1 MLFKTN
7 TTLLSFIFFLFF
19 LSCIKI
25 DGLSSIQLWEKKYK
39 INWQVNEG
47 YFQTL
52 SKSGDSWSY
61 YKLATAIDSNNAMY
75 LATNKSVYIEKNIEL
90 INNCIDKAVLSSKLP
105 NSQHKDE
112 YCAWANYTHTEK
124 INDGKEYALFEAFV
138 WRYVTTTLKIIYRNN
153 LQDDYNIDNDYT
165 KILDF
170 SITHIFKKWMERGK
184 KNIYTINTNMS
195 SHWALISLNLWI
207 ITKDKKYKNVVYDF
221 NEKLKNHFISSSDSY
236 IWASYWDAKKYSAK
250 IQDVSHGNGEVNYII
265 ECSKENISFS
275 QLEIQKLINTL
286 NSNIL
291 NNNQTS
297 LNIDGSGFGKGR
309 ILDGF
314 LKLGRYSRSLQDELT
329 HLELYGETEY
339 YKHCQYYANMALN
352 ESILLQS

>member
-1 MLFKTN
+1 M
-7 TTLLSFIFFLFF
+7 LLSFMFF

-25 DGLSSIQLWEKKYK
+25 DYHSSIQVWEEKFK
-39 INWQVNEG
+39 INWQVNEE
-47 YFQTL
+47 YFQIL

-75 LATNKSVYIEKNIEL
+75 LATNESIYIEKNIEL
-90 INNCIDKAVLSSKLP
+90 INNCIDKAVLSSTLP
-105 NSQHKDE
+105 NSQYKDG
-112 YCAWANYTHTEK
+112 YCTWANYTHTEK
-124 INDGKEYALFEAFV
+124 INDGKEYALFETFL

-153 LQDDYNIDNDYT
+153 LQSNNKFEVGYA

-207 ITKDKKYKNVVYDF
+207 ITNDEKYKNVVDDF
-221 NEKLKNHFISSSDSY
+221 NEKLKNHFISTNDYYS
-236 IWASYWDAKKYSAK
+236 WTSYWDPKKYSAK
-250 IQDVSHGNGEVNYII
+250 IQDVSHGNAEVNYII
-265 ECSKENISFS
+265 ECSKENFCFS
-275 QLEIQKLINTL
+275 ELEIQKLINTL

-291 NNNQTS
+291 NNSQTS
-297 LNIDGSGFGKGR
+297 LNIDGSGVGKGR

-329 HLELYGETEY
+329 QLELYEETEY

-352 ESILLQS
+352 ESILIKS